1 MSSKGDHTVE
11 DWVDQKLM
19 WGKNAFS
26 LDELRKDYPSHT
38 EVAIKSA
45 LIRLSVKAKILSI
58 HKGYYLIITPQYAS
72 RGILPPTLYMDGL
85 MNYLERP
92 YYMGLINAA
101 VFHGSSH
108 QAPQEYFVVTSFPV
122 LRSTLK
128 KGLKVNYISK
138 KEIPL
143 ALLDQRK
150 TESGYLFISNPIL
163 TAADLVQFEKKV
175 GGLNR
180 VASILQDLVESIKP
194 ESITSTFV
202 EYMHSSTLQRL
213 GYLLETVIKEFV
225 LADVLYDHMSG
236 YSKRSRPVLLKA
248 SIPSKNL
255 NADNRWNVVVNTEI
269 QLEE

>member
-1 MSSKGDHTVE
+1 MSRKGDHKVE

-19 WGKNAFS
+19 RGKNAFS
-26 LDELRKDYPSHT
+26 LDELRKDYPNHT
-38 EVAIKSA
+38 EVALKYA
-45 LIRLSVKAKILSI
+45 LIRLSVKAKIISI

-72 RGILPPTLYMDGL
+72 RGVLPPTLYMDGL

-108 QAPQEYFVVTSFPV
+108 QAPQAYFVFTSFPV
-122 LRSTLK
+122 LRPILK

-163 TAADLVQFEKKV
+163 TAADLVQFEKKA

-194 ESITSTFV
+194 ESISSTFV
-202 EYMHSSTLQRL
+202 AYMHTSTLQRL
-213 GYLLETVIKEFV
+213 GYLLETVLKEFV
-225 LADVLYDHMSG
+225 LADVLYDQMSEH
-236 YSKRSRPVLLKA
+236 SKRSRPILLKA
-248 SIPSKNL
+248 SMASKNL
-255 NADNRWNVVVNTEI
+255 YSDNRWKVVLNTELD
-269 QLEE
+269 LEE